1 MFITFFKHVK
11 PVIIICLL
19 FPPLIIR
26 KKLPVPQLNSL
37 SAACRKMAC
46 RKMACRKMACR
57 KMACRKMACRKMA
70 CRKMACRKMACRKMA
85 CRKINEDVGYARNTK
100 SGSKGAVTLYEV
112 RLDTVLDS
120 RFRIRNV
127 ESGIRTLFM
136 TLEIIH
142 FINVQLINVGKN

>member
-1 MFITFFKHVK
+1 MFAVSSAYN
-11 PVIIICLL
+11 P
-19 FPPLIIR
+19 

-37 SAACRKMAC
+37 SA
-46 RKMACRKMACR
+46 
-57 KMACRKMACRKMA
+57 
-70 CRKMACRKMACRKMA
+70 ACRKMA